1 MPVSKSS
8 HHKFISSSVAVE
20 AAGKLPSSVKSELDC
35 LPVVEQAAS
44 SASTSVSSV
53 SLPCRQLTPAD
64 VCVSV
69 SLKQESSELLSC
81 RGCGRQTGLV
91 TGCKVWREHCE
102 RDLLS
107 GVEVKREPLSPTD
120 DTSCLISSPRTDC
133 QLSSSDC
140 PLDSAVTSVCSQTTA
155 TELMVGSGND
165 EMTVADMQRDCDNLP
180 AAAAAADV
188 DNGVNVT
195 MSQSLAVSSEASH
208 LSVSSPAVSS
218 PVCNSHRSSASASAS
233 VVGSTAASVHQE
245 LIRCR
250 DSSGKTY
257 YVPRGLLVRVQSSS
271 TVNCTKSQAQ
281 RSLPSTCCDVSS
293 LHSASVASA
302 TVLDSRVSSGKGDS
316 SSPVCG
322 VDVVIDKTDCRATE
336 QQPSVTTTTP
346 CGLSNPMTNSATLCH
361 AVTTAA
367 LTTVT
372 LPSSAQD
379 RLALSCGGHTSVLTN
394 TAVTSRHVHT
404 AFLMSD
410 KVRMASMPY
419 SVLNNAVIKPRP
431 LVPLST
437 VNSPVRSLPHI
448 TVLRSVSP
456 VVMSAGRNKTPVNN
470 VSTARLPTSSNP
482 PMYLVVE
489 GNNRVPSSNSRA
501 IKEVVLVP
509 GTKNATVQGIK
520 MCSLQSASAA
530 GVNGRCTKT
539 LSAGS
544 SQCDGLTKVSDNS
557 VSSSLQSVCVT
568 SLNRVCKSAQMLPHS
583 GSQISLLRPQ
593 NVALSTVITKPSSVE
608 PKMQMK
614 RTSSSCPNVIA
625 TKIGNQTVIVDVGN
639 LSSGGLAAIKPSV
652 TTESCACSTKPKDLL
667 MSKPACSQQDVT
679 SLHGDVLLHSSAPRV
694 HVASDLHNPSTAATD
709 DTSRNCAPVIR

>member
-1 MPVSKSS
+1 
-8 HHKFISSSVAVE
+8 
-20 AAGKLPSSVKSELDC
+20 
-35 LPVVEQAAS
+35 
-44 SASTSVSSV
+44 
-53 SLPCRQLTPAD
+53 
-64 VCVSV
+64 
-69 SLKQESSELLSC
+69 
-81 RGCGRQTGLV
+81 
-91 TGCKVWREHCE
+91 
-102 RDLLS
+102 
-107 GVEVKREPLSPTD
+107 
-120 DTSCLISSPRTDC
+120 
-133 QLSSSDC
+133 
-140 PLDSAVTSVCSQTTA
+140 
-155 TELMVGSGND
+155 MVGSGTD

-180 AAAAAADV
+180 AAAAAAAAAADAADV
-188 DNGVNVT
+188 DSDVNVT

-208 LSVSSPAVSS
+208 LSVRSPAVSS
-218 PVCNSHRSSASASAS
+218 PLCNSHRSSASASAS

-271 TVNCTKSQAQ
+271 TVNCTRSPAE
-281 RSLPSTCCDVSS
+281 RSLPSTCCAVSS

-302 TVLDSRVSSGKGDS
+302 TVLGSRVSSGKGDS

-336 QQPSVTTTTP
+336 QQPSVTTTTTP
-346 CGLSNPMTNSATLCH
+346 CGLSDPMTNSATLCH

-367 LTTVT
+367 FTTVT
-372 LPSSAQD
+372 LPSSAQG
-379 RLALSCGGHTSVLTN
+379 RLALSCGGHASVLTN

-404 AFLMSD
+404 ACLMSD

-470 VSTARLPTSSNP
+470 VLTARLPTSSNP

-509 GTKNATVQGIK
+509 GTKNATAKGIK

-530 GVNGRCTKT
+530 GVNGRCTST
-539 LSAGS
+539 LSAGL
-544 SQCDGLTKVSDNS
+544 SQCDGVTKVSDNS

-568 SLNRVCKSAQMLPHS
+568 SLNRVCKSAQVPHS
-583 GSQISLLRPQ
+583 GGQISLLRPQ
-593 NVALSTVITKPSSVE
+593 NIALSTVLTKPSSVE

-614 RTSSSCPNVIA
+614 RTSSSCSNVIA

-652 TTESCACSTKPKDLL
+652 TTASSACSTKPKDLL
-667 MSKPACSQQDVT
+667 MSSKPACSQQDVT

-694 HVASDLHNPSTAATD
+694 HIASDLHNPSTAATD
-709 DTSRNCAPVIR
+709 DTSGNCAPVIR